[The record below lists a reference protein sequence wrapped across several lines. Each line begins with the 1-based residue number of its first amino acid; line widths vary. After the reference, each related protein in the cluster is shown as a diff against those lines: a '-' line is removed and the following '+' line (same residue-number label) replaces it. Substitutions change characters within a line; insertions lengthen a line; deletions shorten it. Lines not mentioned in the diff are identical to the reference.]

1 MQPIAV
7 LSLFDGMSCWRL
19 ALERAWIPVR
29 RYFASEIDKY
39 AIQIATKNFP
49 DIYQIGNAEWV
60 EVFYTLT
67 WGIDHWYRIKS
78 EWSYYRLWS
87 WWLDLLIGGSPCQW
101 FSNAGKGLNFEDP
114 RSKLFF
120 EFVRILNE
128 AKPRY
133 FLLENVKMKKEWQ
146 NTISEHL
153 FGIQPV
159 EIDSALLSA
168 QRRKRLYR
176 VGKRN
181 EDWSYSQVVIK
192 QPEDKGILLKDIL
205 QDKFEERYYI
215 DQAKVQNTDTKQS
228 NFLKKIL
235 LNINPSG
242 KGMNGNVYNPG
253 HKSPT
258 LTTNKGEWIKIIQLP
273 RGKNPGGVKEGKSP
287 TISSNY
293 WQYNNFLVGNQY
305 NQRVFTDKSWCLWTG
320 MGRTNKQGMWVY
332 KDSIT
337 PENFIRK
344 LTPIECERLQTLP
357 DDYTAGVSNSQRY
370 KMLGNGW
377 TVDVIA
383 HIFREMFKD

>member
-101 FSNAGKGLNFEDP
+101 FSNAGKGMNFNDP

-133 FLLENVKMKKEWQ
+133 FLLENVKMKKERQ
-146 NTISEHL
+146 NIISEYL

-159 EIDSALLSA
+159 EIDSALVSA

-176 VGKRN
+176 VWKRN

-192 QPEDKGILLKDIL
+192 QPEDKGILMKDIIDYGIVD
-205 QDKFEERYYI
+205 QDKSYCI
-215 DQAKVQNTDTKQS
+215 DANYAKGGN
-228 NFLKKIL
+228 LK
-235 LNINPSG
+235 SYA
-242 KGMNGNVYNPG
+242 KGRRQLVFNSIY
-253 HKSPT
+253 
-258 LTTNKGEWIKIIQLP
+258 QLP

-287 TISSNY
+287 TLSSNC
-293 WQYNNFLVGNQY
+293 WQYNNFVDCGKWY
-305 NQRVFTDKSWCLWTG
+305 
-320 MGRTNKQGMWVY
+320 
-332 KDSIT
+332 
-337 PENFIRK
+337 RK

>member
-7 LSLFDGMSCWRL
+7 LSLFDWMSCWRL
-19 ALERAWIPVR
+19 ALQRAGIPVR

-39 AIQIATKNFP
+39 AIQISKKNYP
-49 DIYQIGNAEWV
+49 SIIHIGDAKWV

-133 FLLENVKMKKEWQ
+133 FLLENVKMKKERQ
-146 NTISEHL
+146 NIISEHL

-159 EIDSALLSA
+159 EIDSALVSA
-168 QRRKRLYR
+168 QKRKRLYR
-176 VGKRN
+176 VWKRN

-192 QPEDKGILLKDIL
+192 QPEDKGILLKDIIDYGIVD
-205 QDKFEERYYI
+205 QDKSYCI
-215 DQAKVQNTDTKQS
+215 DANYAKGGN
-228 NFLKKIL
+228 LK
-235 LNINPSG
+235 SYA
-242 KGMNGNVYNPG
+242 KGRRQLVFNSIY
-253 HKSPT
+253 
-258 LTTNKGEWIKIIQLP
+258 QLP

-287 TISSNY
+287 TLSSNC
-293 WQYNNFLVGNQY
+293 WQYNNFVDCGKWY
-305 NQRVFTDKSWCLWTG
+305 
-320 MGRTNKQGMWVY
+320 
-332 KDSIT
+332 
-337 PENFIRK
+337 RK

-357 DDYTAGVSNSQRY
+357 DNYTEWVSNSQRY

>member
-1 MQPIAV
+1 MQPITV
-7 LSLFDGMSCWRL
+7 LSLFDGMSCGRL
-19 ALERAWIPVR
+19 ALERAGIPVEN
-29 RYFASEIDKY
+29 YWACEIDKY
-39 AIQIATKNFP
+39 AAQVSRNNR
-49 DIYQIGNAEWV
+49 DD
-60 EVFYTLT
+60 VF
-67 WGIDHWYRIKS
+67 H
-78 EWSYYRLWS
+78 LWDVRDLS
-87 WWLDLLIGGSPCQW
+87 WWDFSEDVCWEPIDLLMGGSPCQW
-101 FSNAGKGLNFEDP
+101 FSSAGKGLNFEDP

-133 FLLENVKMKKEWQ
+133 FLLENVKMKKERQ

-159 EIDSALLSA
+159 EIDSALVSA

-181 EDWSYSQVVIK
+181 EDWSYSQVEIS
-192 QPEDKGILLKDIL
+192 QPEDKGIFLKDIL
-205 QDKFEERYYI
+205 EDKVEESYYI
-215 DQAKVQNTDTKQS
+215 NQVKVQNTDTKQS

-235 LNINPSG
+235 FNIHPSG
-242 KGMNGNVYNPG
+242 KGMNGNVYNPE

-273 RGKNPGGVKEGKSP
+273 RGKNIWGIIDRKTP
-287 TISSNY
+287 TLSANL
-293 WQYNNFLVGNQY
+293 WQHNNLLQEWY
-305 NQRVFTDKSWCLWTG
+305 RV
-320 MGRTNKQGMWVY
+320 R
-332 KDSIT
+332 
-337 PENFIRK
+337 R

-357 DDYTAGVSNSQRY
+357 DNYTEWVSNSQRY

-383 HIFREMFKD
+383 HIFREMFRGSRHRCRDQHHLLVPT